1 MRLLLLAAAVFVTIP
16 LAPSLLF
23 TAAMARTVVVNAD
36 GFTLDDNGALHRFAT
51 LVVGDDGRVA
61 ATLAAGVTP
70 PEGTR
75 VDVHGATVMPG
86 LIDAHGHVMEL
97 GFQALSVD
105 LTATKSLA
113 EALAQVKAYAA
124 AHPEARWIV
133 GGGWNQEIWRLGRF
147 PTAAEL
153 DTAVADRPV
162 YLSRVDGHA
171 GWTNSKGLAIA
182 GVTAATPDPAGGR
195 IEHTAAGAPAG
206 VFVDAAKEIIA
217 RQLPPATPTESAAAL
232 TKALAIMAA
241 VGVTGIADMGTDA
254 ATWALYRDYDR
265 DHRLTTRITA
275 MASGIETL
283 RVIGSPVAWSGDER
297 LSLPGVKLYADGALG
312 SRGAWLKADY
322 SDAPGNRG
330 LRFHP
335 DATLSG
341 WVDEATARG
350 FQVAVHAIGD
360 AANAQVLDAFARV
373 PAATRDRL
381 RLRIEHAQ
389 IVDPADLPRFA
400 RLGVIASM
408 QPTHATSD
416 KNMAGARLGEARL
429 AGAYAWRTLLDT
441 HARLAFGSDVPVES
455 PNPFFGLHA
464 AVTREDHDGNPPGG
478 WRATQKLTAVEALA
492 AFTTGAAFAAHGET
506 RVGTLTPGKWADFI
520 VVDRNLFTGAPTD
533 IWRTRVL
540 QTWVGGQR
548 VCC

>member
-36 GFTLDDNGALHRFAT
+36 GFTLDDHGALHRFAT

-105 LTATKSLA
+105 LTAMKSLA

-147 PTAAEL
+147 PTAVEL

-195 IEHTAAGAPAG
+195 IEHTA
-206 VFVDAAKEIIA
+206 
-217 RQLPPATPTESAAAL
+217 T
-232 TKALAIMAA
+232 
-241 VGVTGIADMGTDA
+241 
-254 ATWALYRDYDR
+254 
-265 DHRLTTRITA
+265 
-275 MASGIETL
+275 
-283 RVIGSPVAWSGDER
+283 
-297 LSLPGVKLYADGALG
+297 
-312 SRGAWLKADY
+312 
-322 SDAPGNRG
+322 
-330 LRFHP
+330 
-335 DATLSG
+335 
-341 WVDEATARG
+341 
-350 FQVAVHAIGD
+350 
-360 AANAQVLDAFARV
+360 
-373 PAATRDRL
+373 
-381 RLRIEHAQ
+381 
-389 IVDPADLPRFA
+389 
-400 RLGVIASM
+400 
-408 QPTHATSD
+408 
-416 KNMAGARLGEARL
+416 
-429 AGAYAWRTLLDT
+429 GAY
-441 HARLAFGSDVPVES
+441 
-455 PNPFFGLHA
+455 
-464 AVTREDHDGNPPGG
+464 
-478 WRATQKLTAVEALA
+478 
-492 AFTTGAAFAAHGET
+492 
-506 RVGTLTPGKWADFI
+506 
-520 VVDRNLFTGAPTD
+520 
-533 IWRTRVL
+533 
-540 QTWVGGQR
+540 
-548 VCC
+548 